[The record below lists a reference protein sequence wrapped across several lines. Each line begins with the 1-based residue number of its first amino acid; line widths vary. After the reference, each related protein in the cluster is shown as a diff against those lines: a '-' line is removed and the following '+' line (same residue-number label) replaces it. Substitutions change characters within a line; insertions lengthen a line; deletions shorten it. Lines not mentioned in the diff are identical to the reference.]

1 MDTSLATYQRK
12 VEEMIEE
19 LKKFTGML
27 NHHVIMEPKFTI
39 GNAVRNGLPE
49 DIAMHYLHEYYSKN
63 ESDAQDIIRYINND
77 AIPYLDDVA
86 LYIESA
92 IGRGNSLSTQNTS
105 TRNSFNRQQQKEN
118 EAIEKNNREIE
129 ESLGIKK
136 GVPMSIELADKQN
149 ANNHYTPEYIEDPL
163 GEYARIH
170 GKMRPLKWWKWI
182 LPPEKI
188 DEIYPKYRKNPKYK
202 HEYSINCATCAIAYV
217 LRLRGFPI
225 TAKGNIKGTKNE
237 DISKMGIRYF
247 NLWKN
252 ADGSAVSPI
261 TTKSW
266 AREKRV
272 QKMTSDQYRS
282 FFEETCK
289 EKGVYILTLA
299 WAAGGGH
306 ATILQRDDD
315 GLHFIEP
322 QVYQQEYTSDGRRS
336 IDDLLSRKLH
346 EDPLSYSAILRVDD
360 KLFDEKYADL
370 FELLTE
376 TNHENT

>member
-1 MDTSLATYQRK
+1 MKKLFLIIILALFFNVNGQQTTDNGS
-12 VEEMIEE
+12 E
-19 LKKFTGML
+19 L
-27 NHHVIMEPKFTI
+27 
-39 GNAVRNGLPE
+39 
-49 DIAMHYLHEYYSKN
+49 
-63 ESDAQDIIRYINND
+63 
-77 AIPYLDDVA
+77 
-86 LYIESA
+86 SA
-92 IGRGNSLSTQNTS
+92 ISNQQSVNTGIIPTPQYAEICYFNNSTNNFVIDESCLLVDIG
-105 TRNSFNRQQQKEN
+105 EN
-118 EAIEKNNREIE
+118 EE
-129 ESLGIKK
+129 
-136 GVPMSIELADKQN
+136 
-149 ANNHYTPEYIEDPL
+149 
-163 GEYARIH
+163 
-170 GKMRPLKWWKWI
+170 
-182 LPPEKI
+182 
-188 DEIYPKYRKNPKYK
+188 
-202 HEYSINCATCAIAYV
+202 
-217 LRLRGFPI
+217 
-225 TAKGNIKGTKNE
+225 
-237 DISKMGIRYF
+237 ISKMGIRYF

-252 ADGSAVSPI
+252 VDGSAVSPI